1 MSKTL
6 GSLSVGAK
14 IEVPVLSA
22 YQSRFGSKIVFK
34 IADKNH
40 SGYPSNSVTLITEKI
55 IQLMCFDA
63 KEPNNSNGDRKQYG
77 NNRYQHSNILQWLNS
92 NATAGAWYSAKHS
105 ADAPPTNANVWNNY
119 NEYDAWAG
127 FLAMLD
133 PKFVAELL
141 TTTQTVA
148 RNTVTDGGSYETVT
162 SKMFLPSTTE
172 VGLANE
178 NNIAE
183 GTLLALFSND
193 ASRVAYPTAQCV
205 NNSEY
210 TNANFSTSK
219 GWYWWLRTP
228 ISSNANIVRG
238 VYSDGSLRYNYAYYG
253 YNGVRPLC
261 NLKSSILVSD
271 SPNSDGN
278 YTVIYNSAPSAPPS
292 ITAPAT
298 CYSGQN
304 INISCAAATDPDGDA
319 LTYCFERSYNSGAWT
334 QVQASASRTFTEAV
348 STAWNTLKYRVR
360 AKDSYGNYSAYTTS
374 GDIAVIHNQPPAIS
388 GSNADLGTKRG
399 DFTYQYS
406 VTDPDGDTVNVVEKI
421 DGKTIATKNAI
432 TLGATQTLSVSGNTF
447 TALTNAKHTITIT
460 ATDSAGNSAVRTL
473 TFTKS
478 IAGFVIT
485 LSAPLEADSQPTRA
499 NVKVTRDIPAG
510 GTFKVEVTNNP
521 FDASPVWEDCTNAVV
536 QGVAHV
542 FTNKINTAAQYG
554 MNIRVTVQRG
564 DALTACWVSG
574 IGGNFE

>member
-92 NATAGAWYSAKHS
+92 NAAAGKWYSAKHS

-205 NNSEY
+205 SNSEY
-210 TNANFSTSK
+210 TNSNFSTSK

-228 ISSNANIVRG
+228 NSLYASYVRF
-238 VYSDGSLRYNYAYYG
+238 VNSDGSLFNNNAYYG
-253 YNGVRPLC
+253 HYGVRPLC

-374 GDIAVIHNQPPAIS
+374 GDIAVIHNQPPVIS
-388 GSNADLGTKRG
+388 GSNADLGTKRA

-406 VTDPDGDTVNVVEKI
+406 VTDPDNDVVNVVEKI

-447 TALTNAKHTITIT
+447 TALTNAQHTITIT

-485 LSAPLEADSQPTRA
+485 LSAPLEANSQPTRA
-499 NVKVTRDIPAG
+499 NIKVTRDIPAG
-510 GTFKVEVTNNP
+510 GTFKVEATNNP

-542 FTNKINTAAQYG
+542 FTNKINTAARYG

>member
-55 IQLMCFDA
+55 IQNMASDA
-63 KEPNNSNGDRKQYG
+63 KEPSNSNSDRKNYG
-77 NNRYQHSNILQWLNS
+77 NNRHIYSNLLQWLNS
-92 NATAGAWYSAKHS
+92 NAAAGAWYSAKHS
-105 ADAPPTNANVWNNY
+105 ADQAPTTKNTHVTY
-119 NEYDAWAG
+119 NPYTSWAG

-133 PKFVAELL
+133 PKFVAELMETTL
-141 TTTQTVA
+141 TV
-148 RNTVTDGGSYETVT
+148 VKSSTDGGSYETFKA
-162 SKMFLPSTTE
+162 KMFLASTTE

-183 GTLLALFSND
+183 GSLLALFSND

-205 NNSEY
+205 NNADGY
-210 TNANFSTSK
+210 TNSGFATSK

-228 ISSNANIVRG
+228 HSS
-238 VYSDGSLRYNYAYYG
+238 YAYYVRVVYSGGSLYYSYAFSGG
-253 YNGVRPLC
+253 YGVRPLC

-278 YTVIYNSAPSAPPS
+278 YTVIYNSVPSAPPS

-374 GDIAVIHNQPPAIS
+374 GDIAVIHNQPPVIS
-388 GSNADLGTKRG
+388 GSNADLGIKRA
-399 DFTYQYS
+399 DLTYQYS

-432 TLGATQTLSVSGNTF
+432 TLGATQTLSVAGNTF
-447 TALTNAKHTITIT
+447 TALTNAQHTITIT

-485 LSAPLEADSQPTRA
+485 LSAPLEANSQPTRA
-499 NVKVTRDIPAG
+499 NIKVTRDIPAG
-510 GTFKVEVTNNP
+510 GTFKVEATNNP

-542 FTNKINTAAQYG
+542 FANKINTAAQYG

>member
-55 IQLMCFDA
+55 IQNMASDA
-63 KEPNNSNGDRKQYG
+63 KEPSNSNSDRKNYG
-77 NNRYQHSNILQWLNS
+77 NNRHIYSNLLQWLNS
-92 NATAGAWYSAKHS
+92 NAAAGAWYSAKHS
-105 ADAPPTNANVWNNY
+105 ADQAPTTKNTHVTY
-119 NEYDAWAG
+119 NPYTSWAG

-133 PKFVAELL
+133 PKFVAELMETTL
-141 TTTQTVA
+141 TV
-148 RNTVTDGGSYETVT
+148 VKSSTDGGSYETFKA
-162 SKMFLPSTTE
+162 KMFLASTTE

-183 GTLLALFSND
+183 GSLLALFSND

-205 NNSEY
+205 NNADGY
-210 TNANFSTSK
+210 TNSGFATSK

-228 ISSNANIVRG
+228 RSSNANYVRN
-238 VYSDGSLRYNYAYYG
+238 VSSDGSLYDNNACIGSYG
-253 YNGVRPLC
+253 GRPLC

-278 YTVIYNSAPSAPPS
+278 YTVIYNSVPSAPPS

-374 GDIAVIHNQPPAIS
+374 GDIAVIHNQPPVIS
-388 GSNADLGTKRG
+388 GSNADLGIKRA
-399 DFTYQYS
+399 DLTYQYS

-432 TLGATQTLSVSGNTF
+432 TLGATQTLSVAGNTF
-447 TALTNAKHTITIT
+447 TALTNAQHTITIT

-485 LSAPLEADSQPTRA
+485 LSAPLEANSQPTRA
-499 NVKVTRDIPAG
+499 NIKVTRDIPAG
-510 GTFKVEVTNNP
+510 GTFKVEATNNP

-542 FTNKINTAAQYG
+542 FANKINTAAQYG

>member
-105 ADAPPTNANVWNNY
+105 TDAPPTNANVWNNY

-228 ISSNANIVRG
+228 HSSSANNVRY
-238 VYSDGSLRYNYAYYG
+238 VLSDGSLSNSIAYYG
-253 YNGVRPLC
+253 GHGVRPLC

-374 GDIAVIHNQPPAIS
+374 GDIAVIHNQPPVIS
-388 GSNADLGTKRG
+388 GSNADLGIKRA
-399 DFTYQYS
+399 DFTYQYR

-485 LSAPLEADSQPTRA
+485 LSAPLEANSQPTRA
-499 NVKVTRDIPAG
+499 NIKVTRDIPAG
-510 GTFKVEVTNNP
+510 GTFKVEATNNP